1 MNNNKKI
8 ELLSPCGNYES
19 AISAIKAGADSIY
32 VGGSDFGLRAYA
44 ESVKEN
50 RLKDIIKYV
59 KDNGKKVYITINSLI
74 KNNECGKLIHYVD
87 ELINYNI
94 DGFIIGDLGVY
105 NIVRSKYDIYIKAS
119 TQLNTCSSK
128 AVKYLDKIGFNE
140 IILAR
145 ELSLKEIKEIKK
157 EVKDIKLECFIH
169 GSMCYSYSGSCL
181 YSSMIGGESGNRGRC
196 KGPCRLEYDFTNLG
210 ISKYDKYMLSM
221 KDMCGLNYI
230 KKLIEYGISSLK
242 IEGRMRKPNYV
253 YEVTKKYREYI
264 DIIYDNIEIDNE
276 KIINDEKELLKV
288 YNKGGFTN
296 YFNNNTNMIVRNK
309 FTNDKK
315 YDSRK

>member
-1 MNNNKKI
+1 MNNYTKI

-50 RLKDIIKYV
+50 RLVDIIKYV
-59 KDNGKKVYITINSLI
+59 KDNGKKIFITINSLV
-74 KNNECGKLIHYVD
+74 KNNECEKLIHYVD
-87 ELINYNI
+87 ELVDNNV

-105 NIVRSKYDIYIKAS
+105 SIVRSKYNIFVKAS
-119 TQLNTCSSK
+119 TQFNICSSK
-128 AVKYLDKIGFNE
+128 GIKYLDKLGFNE

-145 ELSLKEIKEIKK
+145 ELSFKEIKEIKK
-157 EVKDIKLECFIH
+157 EVRDIKIECFIH
-169 GSMCYSYSGSCL
+169 GSMCYSYSGACL

-221 KDMCGLNYI
+221 KDMCGLHYVKN
-230 KKLIEYGISSLK
+230 LIDIGISSLK

-296 YFNNNTNMIVRNK
+296 YFNINSNMIVR
-309 FTNDKK
+309 KK
-315 YDSRK
+315 NC

>member
-8 ELLSPCGNYES
+8 ELLSPVGNYES

-32 VGGSDFGLRAYA
+32 VGGPEFGLRAYA
-44 ESVKEN
+44 ESVTEN
-50 RLKDIIKYV
+50 RLEDIIKYV
-59 KDNGKKVYITINSLI
+59 KDNGKKIFITLNSLI
-74 KNNECGKLIHYVD
+74 KNNECDKLIKYVD
-87 ELINYNI
+87 GL
-94 DGFIIGDLGVY
+94 IIGDLGVY
-105 NIVRSKYDIYIKAS
+105 NIVRNKYDIYIKAS
-119 TQLNTCSSK
+119 TQLNACSSK
-128 AVKYLDKIGFNE
+128 SVKFLDKIGFNE

-169 GSMCYSYSGSCL
+169 GSMCYSYSGACL

-196 KGPCRLEYDFTNLG
+196 KGPCRLEYNFTNLG
-210 ISKYDKYMLSM
+210 QNKNDKYMLSM
-221 KDMCGLNYI
+221 KDMCGLKYLKN
-230 KKLIEYGISSLK
+230 LIDIGISSLK

-264 DIIYDNIEIDNE
+264 DMIYNEEDIIFD

-296 YFNNNTNMIVRNK
+296 YFESNSNMIVKNK
-309 FTNDKK
+309 
-315 YDSRK
+315 

>member
-1 MNNNKKI
+1 MNNNKRI
-8 ELLSPCGNYES
+8 ELLSPVGNYES

-32 VGGSDFGLRAYA
+32 VGGPEFGLRAYA
-44 ESVKEN
+44 ESVTEN
-50 RLKDIIKYV
+50 RLEDIIKYV
-59 KDNGKKVYITINSLI
+59 KDNEKKVFITLNSLI
-74 KNNECGKLIHYVD
+74 KNNECDKLIKYVD
-87 ELINYNI
+87 ELINLNI
-94 DGFIIGDLGVY
+94 DGLIIGDLGVY
-105 NIVRSKYDIYIKAS
+105 NIVRNKYDIYIKAS
-119 TQLNTCSSK
+119 TQLNACSSK
-128 AVKYLDKIGFNE
+128 SVKFLDKIGFNE

-145 ELSLKEIKEIKK
+145 ELSFKEIKEIKK
-157 EVKDIKLECFIH
+157 EVRDIKIECFIH
-169 GSMCYSYSGSCL
+169 GSMCYSYSGACL

-221 KDMCGLNYI
+221 KDMCGLLYVKN
-230 KKLIEYGISSLK
+230 LIDIGISSLK

-296 YFNNNTNMIVRNK
+296 YFNNNSNMIVR
-309 FTNDKK
+309 KK
-315 YDSRK
+315 NC

>member
-1 MNNNKKI
+1 MNNIEKI
-8 ELLSPCGNYES
+8 ELLSPVGNYES

-32 VGGSDFGLRAYA
+32 VGGKEFGLRAYA

-59 KDNGKKVYITINSLI
+59 KDNNKKVFITINSLI
-74 KNNECGKLIHYVD
+74 KNNEAERLICYVD
-87 ELINYNI
+87 ELIDLGI
-94 DGFIIGDLGVY
+94 DGLIIGDLGVY
-105 NIVRSKYDIYIKAS
+105 NLVRSKYDIYIKAS
-119 TQLNTCSSK
+119 TQLNSCSSK
-128 AVKYLDKIGFNE
+128 SVKYLNKLGFDE

-169 GSMCYSYSGSCL
+169 GSMCYAHSGACL

-196 KGPCRLEYDFTNLG
+196 KGPCRLEYYFTHLG
-210 ISKYDKYMLSM
+210 INKNDKYMLSM
-221 KDMCGLNYI
+221 KDMCGLSFVKN
-230 KKLIEYGISSLK
+230 LIDIGISSLK

-264 DIIYDNIEIDNE
+264 DMIYEGINIDEN
-276 KIINDEKELLKV
+276 KILKDEKDLLKV

-296 YFNNNTNMIVRNK
+296 YFNNNSNMIVRNK
-309 FTNDKK
+309 LCND
-315 YDSRK
+315 

>member
-8 ELLSPCGNYES
+8 ELLSPVGNYES

-32 VGGSDFGLRAYA
+32 VGGPEFGLRAYA
-44 ESVKEN
+44 KSVTEN
-50 RLKDIIKYV
+50 RLEDIIKYV
-59 KDNGKKVYITINSLI
+59 KDNGKKVFITLNSLI
-74 KNNECGKLIHYVD
+74 KNNECDKLIKYVD
-87 ELINYNI
+87 ELINLNV
-94 DGFIIGDLGVY
+94 DGLIIGDLGVY
-105 NIVRSKYDIYIKAS
+105 NIVRNKYDIYIKAS
-119 TQLNTCSSK
+119 TQLNACSSK
-128 AVKYLDKIGFNE
+128 SVKFLDKIGFNE

-169 GSMCYSYSGSCL
+169 GSMCYSYSGACL

-210 ISKYDKYMLSM
+210 QNKNDKYMLSM
-221 KDMCGLNYI
+221 KDMCGLKYLKN
-230 KKLIEYGISSLK
+230 LIDIGISSLK

-253 YEVTKKYREYI
+253 YEVTKKYRECIDMIYNEE
-264 DIIYDNIEIDNE
+264 DIIFD
-276 KIINDEKELLKV
+276 KTINDEKELLKV

-296 YFNNNTNMIVRNK
+296 YFESNSNMIVKNK
-309 FTNDKK
+309 
-315 YDSRK
+315 

>member
-8 ELLSPCGNYES
+8 ELLSPVGNYES

-32 VGGSDFGLRAYA
+32 VGGPEFGLRAYA
-44 ESVKEN
+44 ESVTEN
-50 RLKDIIKYV
+50 RLEDIIKYV
-59 KDNGKKVYITINSLI
+59 KDNGKKIFITLNSLI
-74 KNNECGKLIHYVD
+74 KNNECDKLIKYVD
-87 ELINYNI
+87 ELINLNV
-94 DGFIIGDLGVY
+94 DGLIIGDLGVY
-105 NIVRSKYDIYIKAS
+105 NKVRNKYDIYIKAS
-119 TQLNTCSSK
+119 TQLNACSSK
-128 AVKYLDKIGFNE
+128 SVKFLDKIGFNE

-169 GSMCYSYSGSCL
+169 GSMCYSYSGACL

-196 KGPCRLEYDFTNLG
+196 KGPCRLEYNFTNLG
-210 ISKYDKYMLSM
+210 QNKNDKYMLSM
-221 KDMCGLNYI
+221 KDMCGLKYLKN
-230 KKLIEYGISSLK
+230 LIDIGISSLK

-264 DIIYDNIEIDNE
+264 DMIYNE
-276 KIINDEKELLKV
+276 EDILFDKIINDEKELLKV

-296 YFNNNTNMIVRNK
+296 YFESNSNMIVKNK
-309 FTNDKK
+309 
-315 YDSRK
+315 